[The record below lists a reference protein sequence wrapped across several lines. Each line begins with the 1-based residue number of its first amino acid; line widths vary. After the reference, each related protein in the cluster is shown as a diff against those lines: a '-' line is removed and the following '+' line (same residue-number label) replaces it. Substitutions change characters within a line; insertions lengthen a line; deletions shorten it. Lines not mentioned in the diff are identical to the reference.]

1 MLKQSLNGNWQFRRT
16 DSDWLPAYVPGSVY
30 ADLLREKKIEDPYYR
45 ENESAAFDALRHSYE
60 YQRTFSVD
68 AELLDC
74 EAVQLCCEGLDTLCS
89 LFINGIP
96 IGKANNM
103 HRIWLFDVRSAL
115 HKGENDILIRFDS
128 PIVYALNEYEKR
140 PCWGMTDAIP
150 GFSHLRKAHSMFGWD
165 WGARLPDAGI
175 WRPISLLGIT
185 GARIQSVRIEQQHD
199 ENGVLLRFFPEIET
213 LSAAQPAVRISV
225 RSPEGDTLS
234 ADESQTLRIQSPKL
248 WWPAGY
254 GDQPLY
260 TVFCEL
266 TDGTQVL
273 DTWTRRIGLRTMT
286 LDRKPDAWGES
297 FCHTVNG
304 LPIFAM
310 GADYI
315 PEDSILSRRSPDR
328 TRRLLE
334 DARLAHFNTIR
345 VWGGGFYPDDF
356 FYDLCDELGLLVWQ
370 DFMFACAFYDLT
382 PAFEQSVTA
391 EIADN
396 LRRIRHH
403 ACLALL
409 CGNNEMELFHKQA
422 ADAQA
427 RGLSSRFTPRR
438 PSHLRDYM
446 LLFERL
452 LPQMVQTLA
461 PQIPYWP
468 SSPSSGGALDSPN
481 DENRGD
487 VHDWDV
493 WHGEKPFFAYR
504 NHLYR
509 YVSEFGFQAFP
520 CQATIEAFT
529 LPNDRNIFSPVMERH
544 QRNKSANGKILAYL
558 AQNYRLP
565 ENFSD
570 LLYLSQL
577 LQADAVRCGVEHW
590 RSHRGRCMGA
600 IYWQLNDCWPV
611 ASWSSIDYYGRW
623 KALHYAARRFFAP
636 VMLCCREEGE
646 HTQRPQI
653 NDFSEA
659 LIRCSASLTL
669 CNETRTPVSGRV
681 LWALRTADG
690 AAVKSG
696 AFPAVV
702 PALSI
707 QSFPALDLNKIN
719 YRNCYLSYALID
731 KSNSVISQ
739 GTALFCAP
747 KRFEFSNPHL
757 SVRRAGNTLIV
768 RADAYAQS
776 VYIESEDP
784 DLLLDDNF
792 FSMNPGEQTVRILRG
807 KATFPIV
814 RSIYDCVY
822 SRSV

>member
-1 MLKQSLNGNWQFRRT
+1 
-16 DSDWLPAYVPGSVY
+16 
-30 ADLLREKKIEDPYYR
+30 
-45 ENESAAFDALRHSYE
+45 
-60 YQRTFSVD
+60 
-68 AELLDC
+68 
-74 EAVQLCCEGLDTLCS
+74 
-89 LFINGIP
+89 
-96 IGKANNM
+96 
-103 HRIWLFDVRSAL
+103 
-115 HKGENDILIRFDS
+115 
-128 PIVYALNEYEKR
+128 
-140 PCWGMTDAIP
+140 
-150 GFSHLRKAHSMFGWD
+150 
-165 WGARLPDAGI
+165 
-175 WRPISLLGIT
+175 
-185 GARIQSVRIEQQHD
+185 
-199 ENGVLLRFFPEIET
+199 
-213 LSAAQPAVRISV
+213 
-225 RSPEGDTLS
+225 
-234 ADESQTLRIQSPKL
+234 
-248 WWPAGY
+248 
-254 GDQPLY
+254 
-260 TVFCEL
+260 
-266 TDGTQVL
+266 
-273 DTWTRRIGLRTMT
+273 
-286 LDRKPDAWGES
+286 
-297 FCHTVNG
+297 
-304 LPIFAM
+304 
-310 GADYI
+310 
-315 PEDSILSRRSPDR
+315 
-328 TRRLLE
+328 
-334 DARLAHFNTIR
+334 
-345 VWGGGFYPDDF
+345 
-356 FYDLCDELGLLVWQ
+356 
-370 DFMFACAFYDLT
+370 
-382 PAFEQSVTA
+382 
-391 EIADN
+391 
-396 LRRIRHH
+396 
-403 ACLALL
+403 
-409 CGNNEMELFHKQA
+409 
-422 ADAQA
+422 
-427 RGLSSRFTPRR
+427 
-438 PSHLRDYM
+438 
-446 LLFERL
+446 
-452 LPQMVQTLA
+452 MVQTLA

-520 CQATIEAFT
+520 CRATIEAFT

-659 LIRCSASLTL
+659 SIRCSASLTL

-702 PALSI
+702 PALSV

-768 RADAYAQS
+768 HADAYAQS

-814 RSIYDCVY
+814 RSVYDCVY